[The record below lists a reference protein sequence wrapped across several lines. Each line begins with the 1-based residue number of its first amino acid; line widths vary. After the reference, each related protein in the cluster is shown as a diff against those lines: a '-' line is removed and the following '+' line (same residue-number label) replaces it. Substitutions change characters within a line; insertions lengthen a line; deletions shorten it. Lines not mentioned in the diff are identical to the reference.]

1 MARSTWYYHQSIR
14 QRPDKNAEIK
24 CKISQIYHQHHG
36 CYGYRRITAVLN
48 REHGCV
54 NHKAVQRL
62 MSEQSLKAVVRVK
75 KYRSWKGEQ
84 GKIAPNVLQRNFRAT
99 RPNEKWVTDVTEF
112 AVAGQKLYLSPVI
125 DLFNGEVI
133 SHVMSERPLMNMVST
148 MLEKALTTLNPGE
161 RPVLH
166 SDQGWQYQMK
176 CWQAQ
181 LKAHGL
187 TQSMS
192 RRGNCLDNAV
202 AESFFGTLK
211 SECFYLKK
219 FGSIRELRQAVDKY
233 IHYYNH
239 ERIKVKLKG
248 KRSPYPYSTRWL
260 DEFDDPS
267 LAGKLYS
274 SAFPLVDVTVIPD
287 DEIAG
292 HRSMAALTLL
302 QKHIHQRDLAEL
314 VDRLAP
320 ILLAGYLSSSQVI
333 SLVHYIVQAG
343 ETSDAEAFVR
353 ELAQRVPQHGDALMT
368 IAQQLEQKGIE
379 KGIEKGIQLGEQRG
393 IEKGKL
399 EVART
404 MLRNGIDR
412 STVMKM
418 TGLTENDLAHI
429 RH

>member
-1 MARSTWYYHQSIR
+1 T
-14 QRPDKNAEIK
+14 PDKHMAF
-24 CKISQIYHQHHG
+24 
-36 CYGYRRITAVLN
+36 
-48 REHGCV
+48 
-54 NHKAVQRL
+54 RL
-62 MSEQSLKAVVRVK
+62 IR
-75 KYRSWKGEQ
+75 Y
-84 GKIAPNVLQRNFRAT
+84 
-99 RPNEKWVTDVTEF
+99 
-112 AVAGQKLYLSPVI
+112 AVAAMQRHLEAGHKKLPLVI
-125 DLFNGEVI
+125 
-133 SHVMSERPLMNMVST
+133 
-148 MLEKALTTLNPGE
+148 
-161 RPVLH
+161 PVL
-166 SDQGWQYQMK
+166 
-176 CWQAQ
+176 
-181 LKAHGL
+181 
-187 TQSMS
+187 
-192 RRGNCLDNAV
+192 
-202 AESFFGTLK
+202 
-211 SECFYLKK
+211 FYT
-219 FGSIRELRQAVDKY
+219 
-233 IHYYNH
+233 
-239 ERIKVKLKG
+239 G

-260 DEFDDPS
+260 DEFDDTA

-379 KGIEKGIQLGEQRG
+379 KGIQQGIQQGIQLGEQRG

-404 MLRNGIDR
+404 MLQNGIDR
-412 STVMKM
+412 NTVMKM
-418 TGLTENDLAHI
+418 TGLTEDDLAQI